1 MRMDI
6 IPYAGL
12 CNRMRVM
19 ASGYACARELGYS
32 ARVHWTWSLAEC
44 RAKFQDLFEL
54 PSLPELEIVET
65 NSLLY
70 HPDNHLNL
78 HLPSLLRSVAFKR
91 VVKDYNFRDAE
102 CRQSLSS
109 HLKQQQ
115 ISGDFALCSMHQ
127 CGPNYPLK
135 ELFRPRAE
143 ILREIDALVP
153 EGSATDMVGVHIRRT
168 DHAIAIKYASI
179 EAYATAMQEELERN
193 PSCRFFLATD
203 DASVKDELA
212 RRFGKERLVTAQLVL
227 RRDARDG
234 MVGAVIDLFSLSRTG
249 RIIGSFR
256 SSYSEIAAELGNIP
270 IRLP

>member
-32 ARVHWTWSLAEC
+32 TRVHWTWSLAEC

-54 PSLPELEIVET
+54 PSLPDLEIQET

-70 HPDNHLNL
+70 HQDNHFNL
-78 HLPSLLRSVAFKR
+78 HLPSLLRSVVFKR
-91 VVKDYNFRDAE
+91 VIKDYNFRDAE
-102 CRQSLSS
+102 SRQSLASY
-109 HLKQQQ
+109 LKQQQ
-115 ISGDFALCSMHQ
+115 VSGDVALCSMHQ

-153 EGSATDMVGVHIRRT
+153 EGSAADMVGVHIRRT
-168 DHAIAIKYASI
+168 DHTIAIKYASI
-179 EAYATAMQEELERN
+179 DAYATAMKEELDKN
-193 PSCRFFLATD
+193 PACRFFLATD
-203 DASVKDELA
+203 EAEVKDELI

-227 RRDARDG
+227 RRDAREG

-249 RIIGSFR
+249 KIIGSFR
-256 SSYSEIAAELGNIP
+256 SSYSEIAAELGDIP
-270 IRLP
+270 MQMP